1 MILHTDIFSLTYCQV
16 LEPETQQ
23 WVVTKRQSDPLSYTA
38 RNKDDTFSPP
48 GCNYLMKTPVS
59 GGVSLLLL
67 DFFSLGY
74 KYMLKG
80 IH

>member
-1 MILHTDIFSLTYCQV
+1 MIPLV
-16 LEPETQQ
+16 L
-23 WVVTKRQSDPLSYTA
+23 R
-38 RNKDDTFSPP
+38 
-48 GCNYLMKTPVS
+48 GCNYLMETPVS

-80 IH
+80 IHWKLLISPSVCLKAKLCGD

>member
-23 WVVTKRQSDPLSYTA
+23 WVVPKDNQIHCLIQQETKMIPLVLQ
-38 RNKDDTFSPP
+38 

-59 GGVSLLLL
+59 GGVSLLL
-67 DFFSLGY
+67 FISLV
-74 KYMLKG
+74 
-80 IH
+80 